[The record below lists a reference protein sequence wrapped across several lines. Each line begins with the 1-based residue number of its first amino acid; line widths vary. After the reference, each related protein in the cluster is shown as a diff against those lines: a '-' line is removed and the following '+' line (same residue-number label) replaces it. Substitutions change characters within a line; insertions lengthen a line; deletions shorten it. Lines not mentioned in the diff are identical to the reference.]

1 MKNQLPRLA
10 TKRQLFQS
18 LTQKTLKFSLIL
30 QLETKARKTMSKN
43 VLFLSFSKMSQKPV
57 KTSEVFVQE
66 NTGVKVNTTRETSST
81 ELSMGL

>member
-1 MKNQLPRLA
+1 
-10 TKRQLFQS
+10 
-18 LTQKTLKFSLIL
+18 
-30 QLETKARKTMSKN
+30 
-43 VLFLSFSKMSQKPV
+43 MSQKPV